1 MQFQVIHES
10 PSLLV
15 INKPAGISLLR
26 DRSGAADLWSMLTSD
41 RKLYPAHRLDKGTSG
56 VLLIGKTQAAQSELA
71 RAFNGHAVRKFYI
84 AQVVGAFP
92 GGSTLTIDLPLRK
105 GRKSRYRVAGM
116 RDAIERHRDGWR
128 INDDGSG
135 LAASTR
141 VRLLSSEGSN
151 SWVVA
156 QPLSGRTHQ
165 LRVHLSWTGFPILG
179 DHLYGKPADAAQ
191 QADRLMLH
199 CHRLVLPDGSSYSA
213 TFP

>member
-10 PSLLV
+10 PTLLV

-26 DRSGAADLWSMLTSD
+26 DRSGAADLWSMLTAD

-92 GGSTLTIDLPLRK
+92 GGRTLTVDLPLRK
-105 GRKSRYRVAGM
+105 GRKSRYRVAGP
-116 RDAIERHRDGWR
+116 RDAIQKHPGGWR
-128 INDDGSG
+128 IDDDGSG

-141 VRLLSSEGSN
+141 VRLLRREGNN
-151 SWVVA
+151 SWIVA

-165 LRVHLSWTGFPILG
+165 LRVHLSWIGFPIRG
-179 DHLYGKPADAAQ
+179 DHLYGRPADAAQ
-191 QADRLMLH
+191 AAQRLMLH
-199 CHRLVLPDGSSYSA
+199 CHRLVLPDGSSYSV